1 MTGEHSQ
8 HVRAFAQRLLGA
20 SPDELAAI
28 DAGHDANGY
37 AASRARAA
45 GAHFGDFGAAVS
57 PGAHDDERGLGL
69 FGEVL

>member
-1 MTGEHSQ
+1 VTGEHSQ

-28 DAGHDANGY
+28 DAQHDANGY

-45 GAHFGDFGAAVS
+45 GAHFNDFGAVS
-57 PGAHDDERGLGL
+57 PGAPDDERALGL

>member
-1 MTGEHSQ
+1 MIEHSQ
-8 HVRAFAQRLLGA
+8 HVRAFAQRLLVA

-37 AASRARAA
+37 AAARDRARS
-45 GAHFGDFGAAVS
+45 AHFGDFGAVS
-57 PGAHDDERGLGL
+57 PGAPDDERALGL